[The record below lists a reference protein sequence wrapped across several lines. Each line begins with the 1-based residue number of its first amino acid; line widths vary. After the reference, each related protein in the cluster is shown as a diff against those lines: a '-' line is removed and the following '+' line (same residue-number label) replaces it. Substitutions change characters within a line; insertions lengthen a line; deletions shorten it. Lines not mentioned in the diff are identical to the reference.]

1 MPEETGRHEPPT
13 YFANLVTMNLNVD
26 EMVMEFRRFI
36 QAHRDFPKGS
46 EKLIP
51 LEPPKPEELL
61 NLEPIARVVLSFT
74 AAKSIK
80 AYLDQA
86 LPQIEKQRKS
96 SS

>member
-13 YFANLVTMNLNVD
+13 YFANVVTMNLNVD

-36 QAHRDFPKGS
+36 PAHRDFVKAG
-46 EKLIP
+46 EKLTL
-51 LEPPKPEELL
+51 LEPPQVKEVL

-74 AAKSIK
+74 AAKTIK
-80 AYLDQA
+80 QYLDQA

-96 SS
+96 L